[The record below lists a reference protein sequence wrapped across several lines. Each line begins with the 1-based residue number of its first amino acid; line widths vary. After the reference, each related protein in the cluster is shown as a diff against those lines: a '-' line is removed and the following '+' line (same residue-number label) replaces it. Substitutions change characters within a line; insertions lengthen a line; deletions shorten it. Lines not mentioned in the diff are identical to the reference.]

1 MLNKK
6 IKASF
11 VEVFLF
17 TKKFNMIYLF
27 LKSFKVNK
35 NTKKSKV
42 VLSGDTIEIK
52 HLNGVSSYLT
62 KTPPVGNNLKDTKYS
77 KGEFSSSI
85 NNFLEKKKNEIP
97 LYDPQTGE
105 PNPFYEKLT
114 GKKNPL
120 LNTPKMLNPQIKE
133 CKLKNR
139 FLVYLPK
146 EFGVDVWNIK
156 FVNKP
161 KIIINPKKFLGFTY
175 SYEKI
180 YSQLSIEIHDTIGNK
195 NKNLLKFLENQQEF
209 SFYIEE
215 LDPTGV
221 VIDKFDFYDC
231 TINYLSFGDLDY
243 NSDEINNIMLSIT
256 IGKLEI
262 K

>member
-1 MLNKK
+1 M
-6 IKASF
+6 
-11 VEVFLF
+11 
-17 TKKFNMIYLF
+17 
-27 LKSFKVNK
+27 NK
-35 NTKKSKV
+35 NTKKQKV

-52 HLNGVSSYLT
+52 HLNGVKSYLK
-62 KTPPVGNNLKDTKYS
+62 KTQPIGNNLKETKYS
-77 KGEFSSSI
+77 EGEFSSSI
-85 NNFLEKKKNEIP
+85 NDFLAKKKNEVP

-105 PNPFYEKLT
+105 PNPHYEKLT

-139 FLVYLPK
+139 FLVHLPK
-146 EFGVDVWNIK
+146 ELGIDVWDVK
-156 FVNKP
+156 FVSKP
-161 KIIINPKKFLGFTY
+161 TIILKPKKFLGLTY
-175 SYEKI
+175 AYEKI
-180 YSQLSIEIHDTIGNK
+180 YSPLSIEINDTIQNK

-209 SFYIEE
+209 SFYIED

-221 VIDKFDFYDC
+221 VIDRFDFYDC
-231 TINYLSFGDLDY
+231 TIDYLSFGDLDY
-243 NSDEINNIMLSIT
+243 KSNEINNIILSIT